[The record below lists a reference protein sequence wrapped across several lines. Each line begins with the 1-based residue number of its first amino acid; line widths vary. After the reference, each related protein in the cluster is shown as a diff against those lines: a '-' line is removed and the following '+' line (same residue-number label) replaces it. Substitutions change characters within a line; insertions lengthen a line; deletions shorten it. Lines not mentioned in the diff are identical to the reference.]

1 MIVVAVAAA
10 ELLQR
15 SIHHPGKT
23 EVLVVVVVDERSCSA
38 LALAYFDLIADWGS
52 VVLLEPLSNHGNLEL
67 LGLAI
72 AAVALVLDSIGNRK
86 LVGQNGLVKQVVGQ
100 NGS

>member
-1 MIVVAVAAA
+1 M
-10 ELLQR
+10 
-15 SIHHPGKT
+15 
-23 EVLVVVVVDERSCSA
+23 
-38 LALAYFDLIADWGS
+38 GS

-86 LVGQNGLVKQVVGQ
+86 LVGQNGLVKQIVGQ